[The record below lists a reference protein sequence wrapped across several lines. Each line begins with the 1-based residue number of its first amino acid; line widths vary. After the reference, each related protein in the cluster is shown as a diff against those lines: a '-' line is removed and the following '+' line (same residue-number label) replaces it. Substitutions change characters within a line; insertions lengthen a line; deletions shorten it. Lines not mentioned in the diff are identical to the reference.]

1 MTVPSAQAPAEAFVA
16 ALATRDYD
24 AMAATMHSDIAF
36 RALLPSRIAE
46 HANAAAVINE
56 MRGWFDD
63 ASDFKMLDSVVEHF
77 VDRSRIWFRIQL
89 RDDDGWAVVEQTA
102 FCADDDGGMTLMNL
116 VCSGWRAT
124 DDPGTA

>member
-56 MRGWFDD
+56 MRGWFER
-63 ASDFKMLDSVVEHF
+63 AGCESVATTPWCPTSLSGTRRG
-77 VDRSRIWFRIQL
+77 DGRSLIEGQARLLEAARQEPL
-89 RDDDGWAVVEQTA
+89 SHAGREQ
-102 FCADDDGGMTLMNL
+102 GGML
-116 VCSGWRAT
+116 
-124 DDPGTA
+124 